1 MYTIKR
7 PKQVKDRDKG
17 FLLTQKATW
26 NKQHVPARQSNKSV
40 RNTRKAPKG
49 K

>member
-7 PKQVKDRDKG
+7 PKQVKNRNKG
-17 FLLTQKATW
+17 YLLAEKFGW
-26 NKQHVPARQSNKSV
+26 EKQHSPSRQSNKSV
-40 RNTRKAPKG
+40 RNIRKAPKG